1 MMMFGSAL
9 KSPFNIASVGLVR
22 FVVLPWRSRKP
33 MEDAVKAYMA
43 SSPTPL
49 VDWKFRERVTAVRAA
64 TILSDDV
71 AGATAL
77 LLQVQ
82 MDLAVEEGTEP
93 PSEELSASVL
103 GFSVSDTA
111 MQLRRRLNLLMKA

>member
-1 MMMFGSAL
+1 MDAEAL
-9 KSPFNIASVGLVR
+9 ANESRRISKAM
-22 FVVLPWRSRKP
+22 PWRSRKP
-33 MEDAVKAYMA
+33 LEDAVKAYVQ

-49 VDWKFRERVTAVRAA
+49 VDWKFRERVTAVRTA
-64 TILSDDV
+64 TILCDDV

-82 MDLAVEEGTEP
+82 MDLTSDETAEP
-93 PSEELSASVL
+93 PSEELIASAL

-111 MQLRRRLNLLMKA
+111 MQLRRRLNLLMK